1 MESKGLKASVGIT
14 WIVRRSDWPEGR
26 RSVSQSR
33 GTSPPLAYLADYTIG
48 ARHIISF
55 FDLLPWKFP
64 LTSME
69 LSMEVGGSIFVAMG
83 ISMEV
88 GGSRF
93 TSMEVGGSF
102 HVSAWK
108 FPL

>member
-1 MESKGLKASVGIT
+1 
-14 WIVRRSDWPEGR
+14 
-26 RSVSQSR
+26 
-33 GTSPPLAYLADYTIG
+33 
-48 ARHIISF
+48 
-55 FDLLPWKFP
+55 
-64 LTSME
+64 ME

>member
-1 MESKGLKASVGIT
+1 
-14 WIVRRSDWPEGR
+14 
-26 RSVSQSR
+26 
-33 GTSPPLAYLADYTIG
+33 
-48 ARHIISF
+48 
-55 FDLLPWKFP
+55 
-64 LTSME
+64 ME

-108 FPL
+108 FPLSVKMEASIDSINCSFYEYIPRKLP